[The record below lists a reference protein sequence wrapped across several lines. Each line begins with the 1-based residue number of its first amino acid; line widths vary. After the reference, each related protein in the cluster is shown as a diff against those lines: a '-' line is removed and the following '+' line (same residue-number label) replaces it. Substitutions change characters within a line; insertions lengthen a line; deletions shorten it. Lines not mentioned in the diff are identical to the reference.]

1 MKKIINSSIII
12 VLFSSLI
19 SCGYSAC
26 DCVEAL
32 DFVERTGGGFGTPP
46 NMTSKSAG
54 QCVRDYYS
62 SGTLGESSAV
72 RSALTNAK
80 KKCGGTKNE
89 TKKNLNV
96 HNGNVQS
103 NALFY
108 DQSSGVFQFNNSVN
122 KETSTLDNFTDK
134 YCDCLG
140 KVAELMNENRDY
152 DEAMGSY
159 GIDGY
164 AQLSDSEKKIQ
175 RAKEIMLYNLSPIEC
190 SFFGDPDFYDI
201 LFSEEVLNL
210 CNWSSSIK

>member
-1 MKKIINSSIII
+1 MKKIINSSIMI
-12 VLFSSLI
+12 VMFSSLI

-32 DFVERTGGGFGTPP
+32 DFVERTGGFGGTPP
-46 NMTSKSAG
+46 NMTSKAAG

-72 RSALTNAK
+72 RSALKNSK
-80 KKCGGTKNE
+80 KKCGGTKDE
-89 TKKNLNV
+89 TKKNFND
-96 HNGNVQS
+96 HNGDVQS

-122 KETSTLDNFTDK
+122 KEISTLDNYTDK
-134 YCDCLG
+134 YCDCLE

-164 AQLSDSEKKIQ
+164 AQLSESEKKIQ
-175 RAKEIMLYNLSPIEC
+175 RAKDIMLYNLSPSQC
-190 SFFGDPDFYDI
+190 SSFGDPDFYDI

-210 CNWSSSIK
+210 CNWSSFIK